1 MASQDNECPPPHEP
15 SDVQVGRDMDY
26 VSTFAP
32 YRLPEEN
39 ESLRLHY
46 LVTNRKTP
54 FVEMYITA
62 FASAC
67 SAEVV
72 GYPFDVCKTRMQ
84 IQGELASKAGVSQQA
99 RYRGLLAT
107 AQGIIKEEGVHKLY
121 GGISAMILRHSF
133 FTGIKML
140 IYDNIRE
147 RVIVAG
153 KDGRPRLTFLGSSI
167 SGIAAG
173 AGASIVT
180 VPSDLIK
187 IQMQMEGKRR
197 LMGEPPRIHN
207 VFQAL
212 TSIYQTG
219 GIVGLWKGSV
229 PSTWCAALVTLGD
242 VSFYDLS
249 KRSLMRMLDQPDSRG
264 IQFLSAIIAGFAGAG
279 LSTPADVIKSRIM
292 NQPTDA
298 WGRGLHYKGSLDC
311 ISKLVKQEGLMALY
325 KGFIPYWLRVS
336 PWSMVFWMTFEQIRR
351 HRGVEGY

>member
-1 MASQDNECPPPHEP
+1 MASQDNEVPPPHEHLNLP
-15 SDVQVGRDMDY
+15 LDRDWDY

-32 YRLPEEN
+32 YPLPEEN
-39 ESLRLHY
+39 GPLRLQY

-54 FVEMYITA
+54 FVEMYITS
-62 FASAC
+62 FVSAC

-84 IQGELASKAGVSQQA
+84 IQGELASKPGAGQEA

-107 AQGIIKEEGVHKLY
+107 AHGIIREEGVHKLY
-121 GGISAMILRHSF
+121 GGISAMILRHTF
-133 FTGIKML
+133 FSGIKML

-147 RVIVAG
+147 KVIVAG

-173 AGASIVT
+173 AGANIVT

-219 GIVGLWKGSV
+219 GIVGLWKGTV

-249 KRSLMRMLDQPDSRG
+249 KRSLMRVLDQPDSRG

-298 WGRGLHYKGSLDC
+298 WGRGLHYKGALDC
-311 ISKLVKQEGLMALY
+311 LSKLLKQEGLMAMY

>member
-1 MASQDNECPPPHEP
+1 M
-15 SDVQVGRDMDY
+15 
-26 VSTFAP
+26 
-32 YRLPEEN
+32 RLQ
-39 ESLRLHY
+39 Y

-54 FVEMYITA
+54 FLEMYVTS

-84 IQGELASKAGVSQQA
+84 IQGEIPGKGGQKV

-107 AQGIIKEEGVHKLY
+107 GLGIIKEEGVHKLY
-121 GGISAMILRHSF
+121 GGVSAMILRHSLF
-133 FTGIKML
+133 SGIKMI
-140 IYDNIRE
+140 IYDRIRE
-147 RVIVAG
+147 RMIVTG
-153 KDGRPRLTFLGSSI
+153 KDGRPRLTFVGSSI

-173 AGASIVT
+173 AGANLFT
-180 VPSDLIK
+180 VPTDLMK
-187 IQMQMEGKRR
+187 IQLQMEGKRR

-212 TSIYQTG
+212 ISVYKTG
-219 GIVGLWKGSV
+219 GVVGLWKGTV

-249 KRSLMRMLDQPDSRG
+249 KRFLMGFLDQPDSRG
-264 IQFLSAIIAGFAGAG
+264 IQFVSAIIAGFAGAG

-298 WGRGLHYKGSLDC
+298 FGRGLLYKGSLDC
-311 ISKLVKQEGLMALY
+311 LSKLLKQEGLLAMY
-325 KGFIPYWLRVS
+325 KGFIPYWLRIS